1 MINGLHASGI
11 INTLEK
17 PSVRVIGSAAPIA
30 SNMVLEF
37 FGRILEGIG
46 QGVIVHNMVKGKTAN
61 NNNNN
66 TTRRTK

>member
-11 INTLEK
+11 ISTLEK
-17 PSVRVIGSAAPIA
+17 PSVLGYSATPIA

-46 QGVIVHNMVKGKTAN
+46 QGVIVDNMVKGKTAN

-66 TTRRTK
+66 NTTRRTK